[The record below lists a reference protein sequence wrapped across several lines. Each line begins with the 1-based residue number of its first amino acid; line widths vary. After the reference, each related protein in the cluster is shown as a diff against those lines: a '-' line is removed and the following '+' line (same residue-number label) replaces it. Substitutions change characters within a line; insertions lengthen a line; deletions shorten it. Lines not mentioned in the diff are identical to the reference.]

1 MRTNSHSSPQS
12 PSSSVSLRTLLPHTA
27 MKRHV
32 VEHNELCFA
41 RRLQTLLLSKPHAP
55 LPSPPRLLQ
64 MQAVLPL
71 PSAARSSSPWSSTTL
86 TIPSYLLRCCPTA
99 SDLIAWPGRRR
110 SGPAWLAPP
119 HRKSVAAAAASVP
132 RRGVLT
138 MLAHFGST
146 SDYRPT
152 ASCAPPPPLALLATI
167 KG

>member
-110 SGPAWLAPP
+110 SGPASLAPP
-119 HRKSVAAAAASVP
+119 PAICSSCCC
-132 RRGVLT
+132 
-138 MLAHFGST
+138 F
-146 SDYRPT
+146 RPT
-152 ASCAPPPPLALLATI
+152 AGGADHARPLWVDLGLSTNGFLCPATTA
-167 KG
+167 GVARND